1 MEDDTEDTE
10 HDEKENGTKN
20 GNGHFAQSLVLSL
33 VNKTL
38 EDRKQRNEHGMSRE
52 EQVVYHHL
60 GLSGNNKGDRN
71 VLVIHLLVLS
81 PNLRNVEH

>member
-60 GLSGNNKGDRN
+60 GLSGNNRGTGTCWWYISSYSRR
-71 VLVIHLLVLS
+71 IS
-81 PNLRNVEH
+81 GM